1 MQFFNI
7 KLAACRTQRATDA
20 AERVV
25 DLCPTSAVLDVYGN
39 LLRDYVRLWICKL
52 LRDWQWLLYIKKKL
66 EEEVRIW

>member
-7 KLAACRTQRATDA
+7 KLAACRTQRATGA

-52 LRDWQWLLYIKKKL
+52 LRD
-66 EEEVRIW
+66 